1 LNLYVYV
8 GNNPLEYIDPTGHVK
23 ETPEQE
29 TVEKGAVGE
38 VNNVDSFCWAW
49 VLSLPAMMA
58 VPP

>member
-1 LNLYVYV
+1 LYVYV

-29 TVEKGAVGE
+29 TT
-38 VNNVDSFCWAW
+38 W
-49 VLSLPAMMA
+49 VLSLPEMMA